1 MKFLKYVIILIV
13 ISCGK
18 DSSENIDSKL
28 LEIDSPQSN
37 ISDTENS
44 NVELSPLDL
53 AKSKGY
59 SVFACNT
66 PSYPV
71 KPSQI
76 QFLMVINIIF
86 LDGNLMKDTKV
97 NV

>member
-44 NVELSPLDL
+44 NVIS
-53 AKSKGY
+53 
-59 SVFACNT
+59 T
-66 PSYPV
+66 
-71 KPSQI
+71 
-76 QFLMVINIIF
+76 
-86 LDGNLMKDTKV
+86 
-97 NV
+97 